1 MALPKLNTSPKYEMV
16 IPSTQETVR
25 YRPYLVKEEKVLLM
39 AFEQND
45 PKAAMKAIID
55 TILVCVDGKL
65 DRKTLKTF
73 DVEYMFTQ
81 IRAKSVGET
90 SNINISCES
99 CNTANLVEVN
109 LANVSMDSVVD
120 ETTGVIEIQD
130 GISVE
135 VAFPSAERLLKV
147 STSDASQTE
156 TLVNT
161 LIASLV
167 GIQTEEERIDCSEIS
182 VNDLRE
188 FVESMT
194 GDQFKMVA
202 EWLGKI
208 PTLTENVKF
217 TCKKCEHEN
226 DRELRGLIDFF

>member
-1 MALPKLNTSPKYEMV
+1 
-16 IPSTQETVR
+16 
-25 YRPYLVKEEKVLLM
+25 
-39 AFEQND
+39 
-45 PKAAMKAIID
+45 MKAIID

-120 ETTGVIEIQD
+120 ETTERFIEIQD

-135 VAFPSAERLLKV
+135 VAFPS
-147 STSDASQTE
+147 
-156 TLVNT
+156 
-161 LIASLV
+161 
-167 GIQTEEERIDCSEIS
+167 
-182 VNDLRE
+182 
-188 FVESMT
+188 
-194 GDQFKMVA
+194 
-202 EWLGKI
+202 
-208 PTLTENVKF
+208 VK
-217 TCKKCEHEN
+217 
-226 DRELRGLIDFF
+226 DF

>member
-1 MALPKLNTSPKYEMV
+1 
-16 IPSTQETVR
+16 
-25 YRPYLVKEEKVLLM
+25 
-39 AFEQND
+39 
-45 PKAAMKAIID
+45 MKAIID

-135 VAFPSAERLLKV
+135 VAFPSAERL
-147 STSDASQTE
+147 
-156 TLVNT
+156 
-161 LIASLV
+161 
-167 GIQTEEERIDCSEIS
+167 
-182 VNDLRE
+182 
-188 FVESMT
+188 
-194 GDQFKMVA
+194 FKSCN
-202 EWLGKI
+202 I
-208 PTLTENVKF
+208 
-217 TCKKCEHEN
+217 
-226 DRELRGLIDFF
+226 